1 MTYEEFAQEI
11 YRNIKK
17 TLKGEYSVKMEEL
30 LKCNDCRKKQLI
42 MERKGR
48 GGKVTAKPSV
58 GLESFYEQYRSGGSV
73 SECVRAI
80 LQLLKEA
87 EEQAEAEQWC
97 GILETWESAKT
108 RVYPILLSQ
117 SRNQELLQELVW
129 TPFLDLAVCYVVM
142 ISMENGQGNVKI
154 RNTHLA
160 TWGISEEELIA
171 QAKKN
176 NLEQGYS
183 LKRLDELARNT
194 LMGEETANVNTI
206 EEGEMFVLTNKD
218 ICYGAAKLL
227 CEPALK
233 TLSGGRDFY
242 ILPSSLHEVI
252 LLPEVSKVEKE
263 DLNRMIREVNK
274 TMVAEDD
281 ILSDH
286 AYFYCA
292 KNGRVEL

>member
-17 TLKGEYSVKMEEL
+17 ALKGEYSVKMEEL

-42 MERKGR
+42 MERKEKK
-48 GGKVTAKPSV
+48 GKVTATPSI
-58 GLESFYEQYRSGGSV
+58 GLESFYEQYRSGDSV
-73 SECVRAI
+73 SECVRAV
-80 LQLLKEA
+80 LQLLKKS
-87 EEQAEAEQWC
+87 EEQADAERWRRE
-97 GILETWESAKT
+97 LETWESAKT
-108 RVYPILLSQ
+108 RVYPIMLSQ
-117 SRNQELLQELVW
+117 SRNQELLKELTW

-142 ISMENGQGNVKI
+142 ISTENGQGNVKI

-160 TWGISEEELIA
+160 TWGINEEELIA
-171 QAKKN
+171 QAEKN

-206 EEGEMFVLTNKD
+206 EEGEMYVLTNKD

-227 CEPALK
+227 CEPVLK
-233 TLSGGRDFY
+233 TLSGGSDFY
-242 ILPSSLHEVI
+242 IIPSSLHEVI
-252 LLPEVSKVEKE
+252 LLPGVSKAEKE
-263 DLNRMIREVNK
+263 DLNCMIREVNE
-274 TMVAEDD
+274 TMVAEED

-286 AYFYCA
+286 TYFY
-292 KNGRVEL
+292 NSQTGQVEM